1 VKEAYKMFSKIGF
14 AAIVV
19 GLTMVGSAIAPSAGA
34 APPDDAC
41 LFVTQA
47 QVRAAVGMAMGA
59 GSHVTPT
66 FLKTCT
72 WTPATATEEVK
83 AVTLN
88 LQSADGYD
96 GAKRLMEQTEAMM
109 KAKGGE
115 GAASMTNTSASG
127 IGDDAYYSSVGSN
140 ITSLIFKKG
149 KFAFKIAIYG
159 SLPMEKRN
167 AAEKTLA
174 LQVLSKL

>member
-1 VKEAYKMFSKIGF
+1 MLSKIGL

-19 GLTMVGSAIAPSAGA
+19 GLSTFGAAIVPPAVA

-47 QVRAAVGMAMGA
+47 QVSAAIGIAMG
-59 GSHVTPT
+59 GGTHVTPT

-72 WTPATATEEVK
+72 WTPANATEEVK

-96 GAKRLMEQTEAMM
+96 GAKRLMEQTQAIM
-109 KAKGGE
+109 KAKGDKD
-115 GAASMTNTSASG
+115 AASMTNTSVSG
-127 IGDDAYYSSVGSN
+127 VGDDAYYSYVGSS

-159 SLPMEKRN
+159 SLPAEKRK

-174 LQVLSKL
+174 LEVISKL